1 MASGKSFTIPWMK
14 SQNLRPRLAAAS
26 TRFGLSIGTKIILPY
41 FLLTLVVASVG
52 AYVVTNLV
60 ASSLEERITNQLLD
74 AGQIVAEGMVRHE
87 DQRLQ
92 TLRTV
97 IGTRG
102 IPAAVAANDT
112 TTLDELTPQII
123 INSNTDAVLL
133 LDMSGTE
140 LYGWQRITSST
151 DIQGLTRRGADFS
164 DVPAVQRAL
173 RNEADTMGNRQV
185 FLTETDSGLMIFTV
199 SPLFLRG
206 EQVGVAMVG
215 TYSRRMMLELTLNA
229 VARVTLYDTE
239 GNVLDTSLGG
249 GEMGINA
256 LYQDTPDKFGEVMAQ
271 LAESPAQYELVTHTA
286 VTQVPLR
293 RLTVLDQQYVL
304 AYGDWRLRGQSFGM
318 VSVALPSNF
327 IVSTIAVSREQFTA
341 VFSLAIVAVFIGG
354 FLIARHITN
363 PINHLVDTAVAVTK
377 GDLNRR
383 SNLQVNDEIGLLS
396 RSFDR
401 MTTTL
406 ADQNQELDQ
415 QRSQL
420 KAILDSIV
428 DGIIVLDTHDNILS
442 VNPAAEQLLDD
453 MAQDFFSGPVRELSL
468 AVNAQPVE
476 GIANV
481 NDLLAL
487 PANPRLP
494 RRYQLGNRV
503 LSALSAPVIDKNNEP
518 IGNVIVMRDIT
529 REVEADNLKSAF
541 ITTISHELRTP
552 LTVIKAYANLMQAKA
567 NGHMDEHQKQ
577 FIKYIN
583 KGSEELEHHIDQ
595 LIKISEIEAGT
606 INMHMKRVNVQSL
619 IDSAVTRWRDR
630 FEQKEIA
637 LTTTVPDDELWL
649 QADAEHL
656 SRAIENLLSN
666 ALIYTPEKGYVEL
679 CIHNRDGRMRLDVL
693 DNGIGIA
700 VADQPHL
707 FNRFFRAH
715 NTVNFAARGV
725 GLGLYITRTV
735 VEMHGGQVFV
745 DSELGVGSTF
755 SIELPLVEPA

>member
-1 MASGKSFTIPWMK
+1 MK
-14 SQNLRPRLAAAS
+14 YQNLPSRLTATG

-52 AYVVTNLV
+52 AFVVTNLV

-97 IGTRG
+97 IGTAG
-102 IPAAVAANDT
+102 IPEAVAADDP
-112 TTLDELTPQII
+112 TTLGELAPQIV

-133 LDMSGTE
+133 LNMNGVE
-140 LYGWQRITSST
+140 MYGWRRVSSST
-151 DIQGLTRRGADFS
+151 DTQGMTSSGADFS
-164 DVPAVQRAL
+164 DVEAVQKAL
-173 RNEADTMGNRQV
+173 RNEEDAAGNRHV
-185 FLTETDSGLMIFTV
+185 FMTETDNGLMIFTV
-199 SPLFLRG
+199 TPMFFRG

-215 TYSRRMMLELTLNA
+215 TYSRRMMLELTLTA

-239 GNVLDTSLGG
+239 GHVLDTSLGG
-249 GEMGINA
+249 GEIGINA
-256 LYQDTPDKFGEVMAQ
+256 LYQDDPEKFSGVIAELTETPE
-271 LAESPAQYELVTHTA
+271 QYTLVSSTA
-286 VTQVPLR
+286 NSQVPIR
-293 RLTVLDQQYVL
+293 RLAVLDQVYVL

-318 VSVALPSNF
+318 YSVALPSNF
-327 IVSTIAVSREQFTA
+327 IVSTVAVSRQQFTA
-341 VFSLAIVAVFIGG
+341 IFTLAMVAVFIGG
-354 FLIARHITN
+354 FLIARRITD
-363 PINHLVDTAVAVTK
+363 PIHYLVDTAVAVTK

-383 SNLQVNDEIGLLS
+383 SNLQGSDEIGLLS
-396 RSFDR
+396 RSFDT
-401 MTTTL
+401 MTATL
-406 ADQNQELDQ
+406 AEQNQTLDE

-442 VNPAAEQLLDD
+442 VNPAAEKLLADL
-453 MAQDFFSGPVRELSL
+453 AQDFFSGPVRELNPM
-468 AVNAQPVE
+468 VNGQAKSE
-476 GIANV
+476 ITNMS
-481 NDLLAL
+481 DLLKL
-487 PANPRLP
+487 PNSTLRP

-503 LSALSAPVIDKNNEP
+503 LSALSAPVIGKSDEQ

-552 LTVIKAYANLMQAKA
+552 LTVIKAYTNLMQTKA

-577 FIKYIN
+577 FIQYIN
-583 KGSEELEHHIDQ
+583 KGSAELEHHIDQ

-606 INMHMKRVNVQSL
+606 ISMHMKPINIQSL
-619 IDSAVTRWRDR
+619 VDSAVTRWHER
-630 FEQKEIA
+630 FVQKEIA
-637 LTTTVPDDELWL
+637 LDVTMPDEALWL
-649 QADAEHL
+649 EADAEHL

-666 ALIYTPEKGYVEL
+666 ALTYTTEGGHVEV
-679 CIHNRDGRMRLDVL
+679 CIHKHHDTMRLDVL

-700 VADQPHL
+700 VADHPHL
-707 FNRFFRAH
+707 FNRFFRA
-715 NTVNFAARGV
+715 NNNVNFAARGV

-735 VEMHGGQVFV
+735 VELHGGKVSV

-755 SIELPLVEPA
+755 SIELPLMEPA